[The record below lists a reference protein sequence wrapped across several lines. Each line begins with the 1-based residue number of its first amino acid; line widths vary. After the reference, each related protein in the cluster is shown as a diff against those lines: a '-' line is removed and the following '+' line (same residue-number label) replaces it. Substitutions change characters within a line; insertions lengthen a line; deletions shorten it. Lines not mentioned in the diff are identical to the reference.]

1 MINWTK
7 ARGRVFLIW
16 WGSLWRWWG
25 HHRELFGSWVL
36 MVRWSSV
43 TLLVTRTFKPWY
55 GYWGFCKFDTGY
67 IASNLTWT
75 YFIVRNQRDWSQE
88 RPLLYNILQ
97 VCFGKRFVKCFFFTY
112 AKINGFFL
120 TYAKII
126 FFYICKSQ
134 CFFTYAKINVFNLN
148 VWNCWL
154 RNFTVRIHVCF
165 KEVYFLVHL

>member
-16 WGSLWRWWG
+16 WDPSWRWWG

-55 GYWGFCKFDTGY
+55 WYWGFCKFDTGY

-75 YFIVRNQRDWSQE
+75 YFIVRNQRDWA
-88 RPLLYNILQ
+88 Q
-97 VCFGKRFVKCFFFTY
+97 VNALSYTVYCKYALENASWNVFYFTY
-112 AKINGFFL
+112 VKINGFFL

-126 FFYICKSQ
+126 FLHTCMRKSMGCFYVRENQ
-134 CFFTYAKINVFNLN
+134 CF
-148 VWNCWL
+148 
-154 RNFTVRIHVCF
+154 
-165 KEVYFLVHL
+165 